1 MAAVAVAVAVA
12 VAATEGGGSTIDLLN
27 GGGADHL
34 CAATVLTGVV
44 LESVVMDRL
53 TEEDDDG
60 GAEGGSSGT
69 SLEQHGGVSADQ
81 VTTGDPKADS
91 DSAQGLPSPGSQQQ
105 SSLTPMAP
113 HVFELMLQQAA
124 EQGPWP
130 EAPSGNGRR
139 RNRNRTKRKK
149 ALAAAAARR
158 AARDSALC
166 LLASRCM
173 QGGDVAKDPARSLA
187 EKEIGVASSPTSSS
201 MAAEPPSPGKG
212 KRLEAQ
218 AAGERHEGRY
228 WQPLWDQARACI
240 ARMGVGKVPA
250 DGGSGEG
257 AGDGT
262 SGQGPGQVSTAQG
275 KGLAESS
282 AMEVKDNAS
291 KTSPA
296 IIEAI
301 SLEPPSPGKNERV
314 EGTATLSTCGPRY
327 PPPVIQQ
334 PRPCVAIMKA
344 GEAAAEGGE
353 VAKDPALCQV
363 HKKVDDSASTISSA
377 VAAGS
382 PFPGKDERSEIQ
394 VVGEQRENRSWPSR
408 LDQMRAW
415 IAGMGAGKEPVEE
428 GAGDGTSGRGLGQP
442 SPAQGEGI
450 VESSAVGV
458 TEKVGETS
466 TPTISSESISL
477 QLPEPA
483 TSTRAE
489 IIAAAVASCTGHAE
503 GVVGARAESGEG
515 STTCPSNILELVSP
529 AGSSIVEATTT
540 SEIELDQEAGRV
552 EVTADRTT
560 ATLSTSCDVEFPPQ
574 PVESIVTCYAVG
586 LIEELEA
593 RIARRA
599 DGEVV
604 VEGVGVVVGAGAV
617 EGESRRRREQ
627 TEQEAKVL
635 VPTTCER
642 RPGDLRALFLR
653 NLAKIKEGGAI
664 DGACKVA
671 VAQNALEDL
680 CQLKVVGPLGE
691 GASGTVSAVCSAIV
705 PGKFALKEVREG
717 RGQRAIDNAMA
728 EISVLA
734 RLSGVPHPNVISALA
749 VNDSQISKPILLP
762 IAECDFGS
770 VLTEGIWTKRELF
783 RQIGCGAEHIHNH
796 GLVHGDIK
804 PENVLMFRGEGGD
817 LVPRLADFGTAR
829 DLGDIRPQ
837 MTGTVGYMPLECMQG
852 PVAVSASQDV
862 FSLAAMTWDFCAVSN
877 KKRPNMFAH
886 PDLYTERERKY
897 MVFLGYTTAPSQ
909 VADRLLRYEW
919 KVTARV
925 LEDGSYT
932 KLLNKESL
940 SEDLGT
946 KGREAVSDYLP
957 WLLSKDPAERPSIA
971 SFQSVMDLFAEEA
984 KNETAVEA

>member
-1 MAAVAVAVAVA
+1 MVR
-12 VAATEGGGSTIDLLN
+12 IQ
-27 GGGADHL
+27 
-34 CAATVLTGVV
+34 
-44 LESVVMDRL
+44 
-53 TEEDDDG
+53 TEEDNDG
-60 GAEGGSSGT
+60 GAEGGSSET
-69 SLEQHGGVSADQ
+69 SLEQHGAVSADQ
-81 VTTGDPKADS
+81 VTMEIRRPTLIRRKGSRLLDPRCRDQQARAGKAGNS
-91 DSAQGLPSPGSQQQ
+91 RSPRVQQQ

-124 EQGPWP
+124 EQGPWL
-130 EAPSGNGRR
+130 EASSRNGRR

-173 QGGDVAKDPARSLA
+173 QRGDVAKDPARSLV

-218 AAGERHEGRY
+218 AAGERHIGRY
-228 WQPLWDQARACI
+228 WQPLWDQARAWI

-250 DGGSGEG
+250 DEGSGEG

-262 SGQGPGQVSTAQG
+262 SGHGPGQVSTAQG

-291 KTSPA
+291 ETSPA

-327 PPPVIQQ
+327 PPPAIQQ
-334 PRPCVAIMKA
+334 PRPCVAMMKA
-344 GEAAAEGGE
+344 GEAAAEVTGRGDSEGGPGRACGQTTEPQGGE

-363 HKKVDDSASTISSA
+363 HKKVDDSASTISSDA
-377 VAAGS
+377 AAGS
-382 PFPGKDERSEIQ
+382 PSPGKGERLERQ
-394 VVGEQRENRSWPSR
+394 EAGEQRENRSRPSL
-408 LDQMRAW
+408 LDQMQAW
-415 IAGMGAGKEPVEE
+415 IAGMGAGKEPVAA

-458 TEKVGETS
+458 KEKVGETS

-529 AGSSIVEATTT
+529 SGSSIVEATTT
-540 SEIELDQEAGRV
+540 SEMELDQEAGRV
-552 EVTADRTT
+552 ELTADRTT

-574 PVESIVTCYAVG
+574 PVESIVTCYAMG

-653 NLAKIKEGGAI
+653 NLAKVKEGGAI

-770 VLTEGIWTKRELF
+770 VLTEGIWTKPELL
-783 RQIGCGAEHIHNH
+783 RQQIGCGAEHIHNH
-796 GLVHGDIK
+796 GFVHGDIK
-804 PENVLMFRGEGGD
+804 PENVLMFRGERGD

-886 PDLYTERERKY
+886 PCMDAFGCQPLRLGFPL
-897 MVFLGYTTAPSQ
+897 FLCQSS
-909 VADRLLRYEW
+909 LW

-946 KGREAVSDYLP
+946 KGIEAVSDYLP

-971 SFQSVMDLFAEEA
+971 SFQSVMDLFAEKA

>member
-1 MAAVAVAVAVA
+1 M
-12 VAATEGGGSTIDLLN
+12 I
-27 GGGADHL
+27 
-34 CAATVLTGVV
+34 
-44 LESVVMDRL
+44 RIQ

-81 VTTGDPKADS
+81 VAMEIRRPTLIRRKGSRLLDPRCRDQQARAGKAGNS
-91 DSAQGLPSPGSQQQ
+91 RSPRVQQQ

-201 MAAEPPSPGKG
+201 MASEPPSPGKG

-218 AAGERHEGRY
+218 VAGERHEGRY

-240 ARMGVGKVPA
+240 ARMGVGNVPA

-344 GEAAAEGGE
+344 GETAAEVTGRGDSEGGPGRACDQTTEPQGGE

-377 VAAGS
+377 VGAGS
-382 PFPGKDERSEIQ
+382 PSPGKDERLEIQ

-415 IAGMGAGKEPVEE
+415 IAGMGAGKEPVEA
-428 GAGDGTSGRGLGQP
+428 GAGDGTSGGGLGQP

-458 TEKVGETS
+458 KEKVGETS

-489 IIAAAVASCTGHAE
+489 VIAAAVASCTGHAE

-540 SEIELDQEAGRV
+540 SEMELDQEAGRV

-574 PVESIVTCYAVG
+574 PVESIVTCYAMG

-653 NLAKIKEGGAI
+653 NLAKVKEGGAI

-671 VAQNALEDL
+671 VAKNALEDL

-770 VLTEGIWTKRELF
+770 VLTEGIWTKPELF

-796 GLVHGDIK
+796 GFVHGDIK
-804 PENVLMFRGEGGD
+804 PENVLMFRGKGGD

-852 PVAVSASQDV
+852 SVAVSASQDV
-862 FSLAAMTWDFCAVSN
+862 FSLAAMTWSFCAASN
-877 KKRPNMFAH
+877 KKRPNMFAQ

-897 MVFLGYTTAPSQ
+897 MIFLGYTTAPSQ

-957 WLLSKDPAERPSIA
+957 WLLSKDPADRPSIA
-971 SFQSVMDLFAEEA
+971 SFQSVMDLFAEKA
-984 KNETAVEA
+984 KNETAMEA